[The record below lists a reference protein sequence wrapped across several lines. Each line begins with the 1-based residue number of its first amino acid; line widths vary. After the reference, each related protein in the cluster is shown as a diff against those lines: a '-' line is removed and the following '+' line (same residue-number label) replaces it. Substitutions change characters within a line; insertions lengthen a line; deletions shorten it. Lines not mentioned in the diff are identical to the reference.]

1 MHPVEC
7 PCMPNSPSLNRTNL
21 VVRIERGLKRQVQK
35 AAGEQRIT
43 PTALVN
49 RILAEE
55 LADVDLTP
63 EDYRLIADEIE
74 AELKKRRHSL

>member
-1 MHPVEC
+1 
-7 PCMPNSPSLNRTNL
+7 MPNSPSLNRTNL

-35 AAGEQRIT
+35 AAGEQGIT

-49 RILAEE
+49 RILLEE

-63 EDYRLIADEIE
+63 QDYRIIADEIE
-74 AELKKRRHSL
+74 AELKKRRHGL